1 MRFGRALKGYTF
13 KEFTEVLNGLG
24 FFEHHRNSTHAIF
37 TDSEL
42 HYVTVPYSYK
52 KEINHMMTTV
62 TLQRIKNKQ
71 LRKLY
76 YMARIR
82 VGTYQSL
89 AMDLGHVIQKKVW

>member
-42 HYVTVPYSYK
+42 HYVTVPYSCK

-76 YMARIR
+76 YMARFR

-89 AMDLGHVIQKKVW
+89 VMDLGYVIQKKVW